1 MPAYQG
7 ACHCGAVTFRL
18 VSDIIELTTCDC
30 SLCRQK
36 NALMTKVH
44 ERALAV
50 LSGKDLL
57 SVYEWWASTFFT
69 QARRTGS
76 FWREA
81 NGPGRA
87 RSSHSP
93 VRWHERTNKNAASV
107 SRSGVLDSNIERGE
121 FLVLGRPGS
130 DLLSQGLSHS
140 TIGAEEFNG
149 RVRDGIGLRLFAK
162 TTRPAKDKKTKQAI
176 FVWRLAPLIHA
187 GLGLATLWTLKMRAI
202 KPIERLVP
210 VSCMHCCTS
219 TSGLSTWW
227 SSTVLKGM
235 LVLRW
240 VSRLDAFSGY
250 PVRT

>member
-1 MPAYQG
+1 MARELEAAGLQLEESTYRG
-7 ACHCGAVTFRL
+7 TAESCGRL
-18 VSDIIELTTCDC
+18 RGWPPCMLNGDRDEKLRPLRHS
-30 SLCRQK
+30 SAQ
-36 NALMTKVH
+36 TKTPP
-44 ERALAV
+44 R
-50 LSGKDLL
+50 
-57 SVYEWWASTFFT
+57 FP
-69 QARRTGS
+69 
-76 FWREA
+76 EA
-81 NGPGRA
+81 A
-87 RSSHSP
+87 FSYSY
-93 VRWHERTNKNAASV
+93 
-107 SRSGVLDSNIERGE
+107 IERGR

-140 TIGAEEFNG
+140 TIGAEAFNG
-149 RVRDGIGLRLFAK
+149 RVRDGIGLRRFAK

-176 FVWRLAPLIHA
+176 FVWRLAPLIHS
-187 GLGLATLWTLKMRAI
+187 GLDLAILWTLKMRAI

-210 VSCMHCCTS
+210 VSCMHYCTS

>member
-1 MPAYQG
+1 MT
-7 ACHCGAVTFRL
+7 H
-18 VSDIIELTTCDC
+18 ELGCTRVQLNE
-30 SLCRQK
+30 S
-36 NALMTKVH
+36 AGHAASSVA
-44 ERALAV
+44 RALCMLNAQRD
-50 LSGKDLL
+50 GKMRGTRH
-57 SVYEWWASTFFT
+57 SRAQTKTPPRFS
-69 QARRTGS
+69 
-76 FWREA
+76 EA
-81 NGPGRA
+81 A
-87 RSSHSP
+87 FSYSY
-93 VRWHERTNKNAASV
+93 
-107 SRSGVLDSNIERGE
+107 IERGE

-176 FVWRLAPLIHA
+176 FVWRLAPLIHS
-187 GLGLATLWTLKMRAI
+187 GLDLAILWTLKMRAI

-210 VSCMHCCTS
+210 VSYMHYCTS
-219 TSGLSTWW
+219 TPGLSTWW